1 MSQNR
6 NERLS
11 EDKIREE
18 INKLDRWTFKEGK
31 LTKAFDFPNF
41 VQAFGFMTQIA
52 LEAEKMNHHP
62 EWCNVYNHVEIKLAT
77 HDARG
82 ITEYHYK
89 HERTIETIYQPK
101 EK

>member
-6 NERLS
+6 HERLS
-11 EDKIREE
+11 EDKSKRRS
-18 INKLDRWTFKEGK
+18 INWTDGHSKKVKFQK
-31 LTKAFDFPNF
+31 FDFPNF

-62 EWCNVYNHVEIKLAT
+62 EWCNVYNHVEINLAT
-77 HDARG
+77 HDAKG
-82 ITEYHYK
+82 ITEYDFNLA
-89 HERTIETIYQPK
+89 RTIERIYQPK